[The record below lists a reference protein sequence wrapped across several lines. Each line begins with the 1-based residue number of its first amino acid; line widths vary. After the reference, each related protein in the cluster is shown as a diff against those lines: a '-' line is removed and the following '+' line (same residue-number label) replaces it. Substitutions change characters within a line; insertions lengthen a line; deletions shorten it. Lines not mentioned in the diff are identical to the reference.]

1 MLESLL
7 RYLRPPPNLEWSGKR
22 LMLATKSLLPLM
34 VKESRQKRNSSPNA
48 RNAIP
53 PSNHKNKPPPHRF
66 DSLVKCQCGQV
77 RYRETD
83 NVCIH
88 FQTKTSIKTI
98 SHEPAMNWKIEKR
111 YFPCFTPL
119 LYSLRM
125 CSTKGSYEP
134 SLACRSFSFATTC
147 RFCHRT
153 YA

>member
-1 MLESLL
+1 
-7 RYLRPPPNLEWSGKR
+7 
-22 LMLATKSLLPLM
+22 MLATKSLLPLM

-98 SHEPAMNWKIEKR
+98 SYELENRKAL
-111 YFPCFTPL
+111 FPLF
-119 LYSLRM
+119 
-125 CSTKGSYEP
+125 
-134 SLACRSFSFATTC
+134 
-147 RFCHRT
+147 
-153 YA
+153 YAFVVLPPDVLH